1 MLAKALKIGDT
12 IGVVGVSNSIEFENK
27 IENFYQAEKFF
38 QSKGFKVKRGNYV
51 FENYFGSAGTKEQKA
66 EDMMRMF
73 QDQEVKAI
81 ICLRGGQTCNT
92 FIDLLDYEVIKQN
105 PKIIIGYSDITVLL
119 QTIYHKTNLV
129 TFEGP
134 DFLDFA
140 EENAEERYQEF
151 ESVLLHQKIKKFH
164 TEEKKVIRKGKVEG
178 KLIGTNLGCMMH
190 LLRNRIFAQYARQN
204 FSHRKFCNFAQ
215 RMPKTICPLETNW
228 NI

>member
-81 ICLRGGQTCNT
+81 ICLRGDKLA
-92 FIDLLDYEVIKQN
+92 IHL
-105 PKIIIGYSDITVLL
+105 S
-119 QTIYHKTNLV
+119 IY
-129 TFEGP
+129 
-134 DFLDFA
+134 
-140 EENAEERYQEF
+140 
-151 ESVLLHQKIKKFH
+151 
-164 TEEKKVIRKGKVEG
+164 
-178 KLIGTNLGCMMH
+178 
-190 LLRNRIFAQYARQN
+190 
-204 FSHRKFCNFAQ
+204 
-215 RMPKTICPLETNW
+215 
-228 NI
+228 